1 MPDGKEKNVICFNTD
16 IDPRT
21 DPSSPQFD
29 PVIWR
34 QANEEANKRMK
45 QELARITKSLQ
56 ETIFTSSNIAEII
69 DAFKGMAGEL
79 ANLAYTKERE
89 AGIKALSVIIDD
101 LCGLLDWGEISG
113 QESLYPIDEQARREK
128 VTEAISAF
136 DTSLLAGHYAVMLNG
151 TPTNDFMRITKKS
164 ADVDSFTR
172 SATFTVGN
180 GRSFKAENIDNI
192 TGPLSTSAQKILD
205 AAAIYLKGANYYR
218 GNTIT
223 PTVEIPLIEYGER
236 CKVSLSPRQMP
247 TAQEQAAENARV
259 DERKKEF
266 KKTIR
271 RDLRDI
277 SSIVWSGEET
287 KGRNKGDYKD
297 MRIISSHSI
306 RGGVI
311 RINFDIDAATFLVN
325 AYPMY
330 FPLAL
335 LGHDN
340 RNPSAYTI
348 GRKIAY
354 HNSLDHNAEKGTDCT
369 LSVQKLLDAA
379 PEIPTYSAIVSRGQ
393 RNWKDKI
400 KRPLETALDANI
412 AVGYLKQWEYRNP
425 RTGETYSKDSASALS
440 WDGYSGL
447 MVDFSL
453 VCQPDQ
459 QERRSAAAEKKAI
472 EKGTPKKARN
482 K

>member
-1 MPDGKEKNVICFNTD
+1 MPDGKEKNVIRFNTD

-29 PVIWR
+29 PEIWR
-34 QANEEANKRMK
+34 QTNEEANKRMK

-56 ETIFTSSNIAEII
+56 ETFFTSANLVEII
-69 DAFKGMAGEL
+69 DAFKGMATEL
-79 ANLAYTKERE
+79 ANLAITRERE
-89 AGIKALSVIIDD
+89 AGLAALSVIIDD
-101 LCGLLDWGEISG
+101 LCGLLDSGELSG
-113 QESLYPIDEQARREK
+113 QESLYQIDEKDRREK
-128 VTEAISAF
+128 VTKAISTF
-136 DTSLLAGHYAVMLNG
+136 DASLLSGQYAVMLNG
-151 TPTNDFMRITKKS
+151 TPTNDFMRIAKKTVK
-164 ADVDSFTR
+164 VDSFTR
-172 SATFTVGN
+172 SATFSVGN
-180 GRSFKAENIDNI
+180 GRAFKAKNIDNI

-205 AAAIYLKGANYYR
+205 TAAIYLKCVNYYR
-218 GNTIT
+218 GDTIT

-236 CKVSLSPRQMP
+236 CKVSLLPQQMP
-247 TAQEQAAENARV
+247 TETEQAAENARV

-277 SSIVWSGEET
+277 SNLVWSGEET
-287 KGRNKGDYKD
+287 KGRNKGDYTD

-306 RGGVI
+306 RGDIV
-311 RINFDIDAATFLVN
+311 RINFDIDAASFLVN

-335 LGHDN
+335 LGHSN
-340 RNPSAYTI
+340 RNPNAYII

-354 HNSLDHNAEKGTDCT
+354 HNSMDHNAEKGTDCT
-369 LSVQKLLDAA
+369 LSVQKLLEAA
-379 PEIPTYSAIVSRGQ
+379 PEIPDYLTLVSRGQ

-412 AVGYLKQWEYRNP
+412 SVGYLSRWEYRDP
-425 RTGETYSKDSASALS
+425 RTGMTYSKETANSLS
-440 WDGYSGL
+440 WDGYFGL
-447 MVDFSL
+447 MIDFSL

-459 QERRSAAAEKKAI
+459 QTRRAANIEKKAL
-472 EKGTPKKARN
+472 EQGKQKKPRN